1 MLEKNEKNLQMSQR
15 QQESPLRGKDQ
26 EEEMSVA
33 ATGQAFP
40 ELEWSEFYSK
50 TIRVTL
56 KYFKLYLEMS

>member
-1 MLEKNEKNLQMSQR
+1 MSQR

-26 EEEMSVA
+26 VEEMSVA

-40 ELEWSEFYSK
+40 ELVWSEFYSK